1 MEPFHLFPVLSL
13 QEETCLQSSSEA
25 SEMNE
30 QKERRRERETY
41 KRKVGTYGGLEGIF
55 RNTEEL
61 GVGSVI
67 TGGK

>member
-1 MEPFHLFPVLSL
+1 
-13 QEETCLQSSSEA
+13 
-25 SEMNE
+25 MNE

-41 KRKVGTYGGLEGIF
+41 ERKVGTYGGLEGIF